1 MSSTFQELQ
10 FSDRYNPYLRQS
22 YLGPIKSSSLRSS
35 LVQSSP
41 VQSTPLYFISVQTLQ
56 STAVL
61 IFTTQSCLGPFQ
73 FSPIQ
78 NIQPPTQFNARADFR
93 YQYNSHKDSK
103 AWRRKGPTPHWVF
116 SSLRFRRMRGG
127 WERVSQKTLMCMSG
141 WLVKSLWVGTM
152 EGLLDSALVEP

>member
-1 MSSTFQELQ
+1 MGVKGLSKDPCLFTLYHVLLTSVINVIYILGATVFWQI
-10 FSDRYNPYLRQS
+10 YNPYLRQS
-22 YLGPIKSSSLRSS
+22 YLSPIKSSSFRSS

-41 VQSTPLYFISVQTLQ
+41 VHSSPLQSTPIYFTSVQTLQ

-61 IFTTQSCLGPFQ
+61 IFTIQSCLGPFQ
-73 FSPIQ
+73 SSPIQ
-78 NIQPPTQFNARADFR
+78 NIPPPTQLNTRADFH

-127 WERVSQKTLMCMSG
+127 WERVS
-141 WLVKSLWVGTM
+141 
-152 EGLLDSALVEP
+152 

>member
-1 MSSTFQELQ
+1 MGVKGLSKDPCLFTLYHVLLTSVINVICILGATV
-10 FSDRYNPYLRQS
+10 SDRYNPYLRQS
-22 YLGPIKSSSLRSS
+22 YLKSNQVQFLPFQSGP
-35 LVQSSP
+35 VQPSP

-61 IFTTQSCLGPFQ
+61 IFTIQSCLGPFQ
-73 FSPIQ
+73 SSPIQ
-78 NIQPPTQFNARADFR
+78 NIPPPTQLNTRADFR

-127 WERVSQKTLMCMSG
+127 WERVS
-141 WLVKSLWVGTM
+141 
-152 EGLLDSALVEP
+152 